1 MTEEH
6 EKEIAARVREA
17 ESVEAGIRSELKRD
31 MYDRK
36 DIVAAL
42 AHQGVVPPFA
52 DAACRKRYDA
62 GDDDAAIA
70 AYFGLTP
77 WNILCWRH
85 EHKLPRKE
93 KTEKMTCEE
102 KKITDER
109 KLALYRE
116 GKNDGEIAAAVGV
129 TASAVGQWRKKRGLT
144 ANSGPAARPR
154 PEEPPREKPDA
165 SLQIT
170 APPEHFPADQPDR
183 EEELEEIVGDAAVK
197 ALSGAEIDEV
207 LAHAGEVMEKA
218 MPVSPAP
225 ADSEG
230 LKLPPP
236 EPAEEGIKDMISE
249 ANCLAMKA
257 YNIAPAL
264 IAVMLTREEID
275 LLQQLICGEVETGV
289 LDFEQL
295 RRYMAVYE
303 NLQKAKERY
312 GKDE

>member
-6 EKEIAARVREA
+6 EKEIAAHVREA
-17 ESVEAGIRSELKRD
+17 ESVETGIRRELRHTL
-31 MYDRK
+31 YSRK
-36 DIVAAL
+36 EIVAACV
-42 AHQGVVPPFA
+42 HQGIVQPFNEV
-52 DAACRKRYDA
+52 ACRKRYDA
-62 GDDDAAIA
+62 GEDDVAIA

-102 KKITDER
+102 KKNTDER

-144 ANSGPAARPR
+144 ANAGPAARPR

-165 SLQIT
+165 VAPPDSD
-170 APPEHFPADQPDR
+170 PPEHCPADQPDR
-183 EEELEEIVGDAAVK
+183 EEELAGSAEDTAVK
-197 ALSGAEIDEV
+197 TLSGAEIDQV

-225 ADSEG
+225 VDSEG

-236 EPAEEGIKDMISE
+236 EPAEEMKDMISE
-249 ANCLAMKA
+249 ANCLATKA

-264 IAVMLTREEID
+264 IAVMLAREEID
-275 LLQQLICGEVETGV
+275 LLQQLIRGEVETGDV
-289 LDFEQL
+289 SFEAL
-295 RRYMAVYE
+295 RKYMSIYE
-303 NLQKAKERY
+303 SLQKTKDRY
-312 GKDE
+312 GKDG